1 MKMDNNIYG
10 SFDVIV
16 CGGGTSGVAAA
27 ISAAR
32 VGAKTILIER
42 VGALGGQMTVSGPPG
57 FAYANMF
64 NDRGEQVIN
73 GFLGETH
80 ARLLADG
87 HAMPFPPLEERHRT
101 TYAYVDPDW
110 WGFLVFDMIKESGVR
125 LLLHTLVVDV
135 VKEGNKVCG
144 VVVEHTSGRQ
154 TILGG
159 VVIDCTGEGDIA
171 SRAGAP
177 FEKVSKDDPYPIE
190 PPSIA
195 FAMDGIDWDAVLK
208 YVQEITETSR
218 GIDTPG
224 LYADMMLKINSRVRA
239 MKSGRE
245 LIALGHTYNFFDAIT
260 RKLVA
265 SGEHH
270 PFGDIGFFFTPREG
284 GVVQAQFQHS
294 AQVPNCDCTDID
306 ELTAGEVEARRQAVI
321 TLKAARKYLP
331 GFQNAYLTRTCTELR
346 IRETRRILGDYQLT
360 WDDANSGRKFP
371 DVIGKSVMTM
381 GARHV
386 ATADTLSTYPS
397 GTANPP
403 DGGSFDIP
411 YRVCVPRDVEQ
422 MLVAGKMISAK
433 RECYLRFL
441 PETIETGQ
449 AAGVAAA
456 LCVKHGL
463 SPRELEKDVSELQAT
478 LQAQGV
484 ILFGTR

>member
-1 MKMDNNIYG
+1 MKMNNTVYG

-32 VGAKTILIER
+32 AGAKTILVER
-42 VGALGGQMTVSGPPG
+42 LGALGGQMTVSGPPG

-64 NDRGEQVIN
+64 NDSGEQVIN

-87 HAMPFPPLEERHRT
+87 HAMPFPPPEERRRN
-101 TYAYVDPDW
+101 TYAFVDPDW
-110 WGFLVFDMIKESGVR
+110 WGYLVFDMVKESGVR

-144 VVVEHTSGRQ
+144 VVVEHTGGRQ
-154 TILGG
+154 TISGK

-171 SRAGAP
+171 LRAGAP
-177 FEKVSKDDPYPIE
+177 FEKVSKDDFYPIE
-190 PPSIA
+190 PPSTA

-208 YVQEITETSR
+208 YVQENIKASR
-218 GIDTPG
+218 ESEAG
-224 LYADMMLKINSRVRA
+224 LYADSMLKLHSRILA

-245 LIALGHTYNFFDAIT
+245 LIAVGHTHNFFDAIT
-260 RKLVA
+260 RKLIA
-265 SGEHH
+265 SGEYH
-270 PFGDIGFFFTPREG
+270 PFGDIGFFFTPRDG
-284 GVVQAQFQHS
+284 GVIQAQFQHS

-321 TLKAARKYLP
+321 TLKVVRKYLP

-346 IRETRRILGDYQLT
+346 IRETRRILGDYQLE
-360 WDDANSGRKFP
+360 WNDANSGRKFP

-381 GARHV
+381 GARHL
-386 ATADTLSTYPS
+386 ASADTLGTYS
-397 GTANPP
+397 HGVANPP
-403 DGGSFDIP
+403 EGGSFDIP
-411 YRVCVPRDVEQ
+411 YRVLVPRDVEQ
-422 MLVAGKMISAK
+422 LLVAGKMISAQ
-433 RECYLRFL
+433 RDCYLRFL